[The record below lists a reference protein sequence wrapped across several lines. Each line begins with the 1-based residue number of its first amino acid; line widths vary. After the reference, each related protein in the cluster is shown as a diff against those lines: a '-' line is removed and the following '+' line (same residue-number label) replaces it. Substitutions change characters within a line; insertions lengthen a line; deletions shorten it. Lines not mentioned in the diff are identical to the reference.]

1 MKRFFKYT
9 ACFLLTVIIFSACK
23 KDDYLKGGTIRS
35 NKVNMTTYDFLKS
48 NSAGLFDTL
57 LLLVDKAGVKDKIN
71 QQGISFFA
79 PTDYAI
85 NAYLQL
91 RVAQEQNINPLRKWT
106 IDSLIKYELPKFT
119 DSINVYMVNKLL
131 TYDNLTETGSTY
143 ATLKPGAD
151 CKVSY
156 EETRDPELGYNPN
169 VSTIPRIVYF
179 TCKNLKTRVQTSG
192 IETTT
197 GMLHILANPHLNN
210 SRTLDNDGNVL
221 FFRNK

>member
-1 MKRFFKYT
+1 MDGSRHSGGAAVSRT
-9 ACFLLTVIIFSACK
+9 RASMGGWPAAAGFL
-23 KDDYLKGGTIRS
+23 S
-35 NKVNMTTYDFLKS
+35 NLDS
-48 NSAGLFDTL
+48 
-57 LLLVDKAGVKDKIN
+57 
-71 QQGISFFA
+71 QQ
-79 PTDYAI
+79 
-85 NAYLQL
+85 
-91 RVAQEQNINPLRKWT
+91 
-106 IDSLIKYELPKFT
+106 
-119 DSINVYMVNKLL
+119 LL